1 MLISNEWL
9 KEYVTIDDSVSNLA
23 ERITRTGI
31 EVDDLIDYT
40 KDIKNLVVGFVK
52 SKDKHP
58 DADKLNVCQVD
69 IGEDEPVQI
78 VCGAPNVDAGQY
90 VIVAKVGGRL
100 PGGIKIKRAKLRGE
114 RSEGMI
120 CSLQEIGISS
130 NYIPKSFESG
140 IYVFSESQV
149 PGTDALQALYLDDQV
164 MEFDLTPNRADALS
178 MIGTAYEVAALYN
191 TKMTKP
197 DTTSNELELS
207 ANDEL
212 TVTIEN
218 EDKVPYY
225 SARVVHDVTIEP
237 SPIWMQARLIKAGI
251 RPINNVVDISNYVL
265 LEYGQP
271 LHMFDQDAIGSQQI
285 VVRQANE
292 GEKMTTLDDTEREL
306 LTSDIVITNGQTP
319 IALAGVMGGDFSEVK
334 EQTSNIVIEGA
345 IFDPVSI
352 RHTSRRLNLRSESSS
367 RFEKGIATEFV
378 DEAVDRACYLLQTY
392 ANGKVLKDRVSSGEL
407 GAFITPIDITADKIN
422 RTIGFDLSQNDI
434 VTIFNQL
441 GFDTEI
447 NDDVITVLVPSRR
460 KDITIKEDLIEEVA
474 RIYGYDDIPST
485 LPVFD
490 KVTSGQLTDR
500 QYKTRMVKEVLEG
513 AGLDQAI
520 TYSLVSKEDATAFSM
535 QQRQTIDLLMPMSE
549 AHASLRQSLL
559 PHLIEAASY
568 NVARKNKDV
577 KLFEIGNVF
586 FANGEGELP
595 DQVEYLSGILTG
607 DYVVNQWQ
615 GKKETVDFYLA
626 KGVVDRVSE
635 KLNLEFSY
643 RRADIDG
650 LHPGRTA
657 EILLEN
663 KVVGFIGELHP
674 TLAADNDLKRTYVFE
689 LNFDAL
695 MSVSV
700 GYINYQPIPRFP
712 GMSRD
717 IALEVDQNIPA
728 ADLLSTIH
736 AHGGNILKDTLVF
749 DVYQGEHL
757 EKGKKSI
764 AIRLNYL
771 DTEETLTDERV
782 SKVQAEIE
790 AALIEQGEVV
800 EIGRA
805 HV

>member
-52 SKDKHP
+52 SKEKHP

-197 DTTSNELELS
+197 ETTSNELELS

-218 EDKVPYY
+218 EDKAPYY

-334 EQTSNIVIEGA
+334 EHTSNIVIEGA

-407 GAFITPIDITADKIN
+407 SAFITPIDITADKIN

-447 NDDVITVLVPSRR
+447 NDDVITVQVPSRR

-485 LPVFD
+485 LPVFE

-520 TYSLVSKEDATAFSM
+520 TYSLVSKEDATAFAM

-695 MSVSV
+695 MAVSV

-712 GMSRD
+712 GMPRD
-717 IALEVDQNIPA
+717 IALEVNQNIPA

-790 AALIEQGEVV
+790 AALIEQGAV
-800 EIGRA
+800 IR
-805 HV
+805 

>member
-52 SKDKHP
+52 SKEKHP

-130 NYIPKSFESG
+130 NYVPKTFESG
-140 IYVFSESQV
+140 IYVFSEAQV

-207 ANDEL
+207 ANNEL

-292 GEKMTTLDDTEREL
+292 GEKMTTLDGTEREL

-447 NDDVITVLVPSRR
+447 NDDVITVQVPSRR

-485 LPVFD
+485 LPVFE

-568 NVARKNKDV
+568 NVARKNKGV

-663 KVVGFIGELHP
+663 KIVGFIGELHP

-790 AALIEQGEVV
+790 AALIEQGAV
-800 EIGRA
+800 IR
-805 HV
+805 

>member
-52 SKDKHP
+52 SKEKHP

-140 IYVFSESQV
+140 IYVFSEAQV

-197 DTTSNELELS
+197 ETTSNELDLS
-207 ANDEL
+207 VNDEL

-334 EQTSNIVIEGA
+334 EQTSNIVIKGA

-674 TLAADNDLKRTYVFE
+674 ILAADNDLKRTYVFE

-695 MSVSV
+695 MAVSV

-790 AALIEQGEVV
+790 AALIEQGAV
-800 EIGRA
+800 IR
-805 HV
+805 

>member
-9 KEYVTIDDSVSNLA
+9 KEYVTIDDSVSYLA

-52 SKDKHP
+52 SKEKHP

-140 IYVFSESQV
+140 IYVFSEAQV

-197 DTTSNELELS
+197 ETTSNELDLS

-615 GKKETVDFYLA
+615 DKKETVDFYLA

-674 TLAADNDLKRTYVFE
+674 ILAADNDLKRTYVFE

-695 MSVSV
+695 MAVSV

-790 AALIEQGEVV
+790 AALIEQGAV
-800 EIGRA
+800 IR
-805 HV
+805 

>member
-52 SKDKHP
+52 SKEKHP

-130 NYIPKSFESG
+130 NYVPKTFESG
-140 IYVFSESQV
+140 IYVFSEAQV

-197 DTTSNELELS
+197 ETTSNELELS

-212 TVTIEN
+212 TVTIKN

-334 EQTSNIVIEGA
+334 EQTTNIVIEGA

-695 MSVSV
+695 MAVSV

-790 AALIEQGEVV
+790 AALIEQGAV
-800 EIGRA
+800 IR
-805 HV
+805 

>member
-9 KEYVTIDDSVSNLA
+9 KEYVTINDSVSNLA

-52 SKDKHP
+52 SKEKHP

-130 NYIPKSFESG
+130 NYVPKTFESG
-140 IYVFSESQV
+140 IYVFSEAQV

-447 NDDVITVLVPSRR
+447 NDDVITVQVPSRR
-460 KDITIKEDLIEEVA
+460 KDTTIKEDLIEEVA

-695 MSVSV
+695 MAVSV

-790 AALIEQGEVV
+790 AALIEQGAV
-800 EIGRA
+800 IR
-805 HV
+805 

>member
-52 SKDKHP
+52 SKEKHP

-197 DTTSNELELS
+197 ETTSNELELS

-334 EQTSNIVIEGA
+334 EHTSNIVIEGA
-345 IFDPVSI
+345 IFDSVSI

-447 NDDVITVLVPSRR
+447 NDDVITVQVPSRR

-485 LPVFD
+485 LPVFE

-520 TYSLVSKEDATAFSM
+520 TYSLVSKEDATAFAM

-626 KGVVDRVSE
+626 KGVVDRVAE

-695 MSVSV
+695 MAVSV

-717 IALEVDQNIPA
+717 IALEVNQNIPA

-736 AHGGNILKDTLVF
+736 AHGGNILKGTLVF

-790 AALIEQGEVV
+790 AALIKQGAV
-800 EIGRA
+800 IR
-805 HV
+805 

>member
-52 SKDKHP
+52 SKEKHP

-140 IYVFSESQV
+140 IYVFSEAQV

-549 AHASLRQSLL
+549 AHVSLRQSLL

-695 MSVSV
+695 MAVSV

-790 AALIEQGEVV
+790 AALIEQGAV
-800 EIGRA
+800 IR
-805 HV
+805 

>member
-52 SKDKHP
+52 SKEKHP

-197 DTTSNELELS
+197 ETTSNELELS

-271 LHMFDQDAIGSQQI
+271 LHMFDQDEIGSQQI

-334 EQTSNIVIEGA
+334 EHTSNIVIEGA
-345 IFDPVSI
+345 IFDSVSI

-447 NDDVITVLVPSRR
+447 NDDVITVQVPSRR

-485 LPVFD
+485 LPVFE

-520 TYSLVSKEDATAFSM
+520 TYSLVSKEDATAFAM

-626 KGVVDRVSE
+626 KGVVDRVAE

-695 MSVSV
+695 MAVSV

-717 IALEVDQNIPA
+717 IALEVNQNIPA

-790 AALIEQGEVV
+790 AALIKQGAV
-800 EIGRA
+800 IR
-805 HV
+805 

>member
-52 SKDKHP
+52 SKEKHP

-78 VCGAPNVDAGQY
+78 VCGAPNVDARQY

-197 DTTSNELELS
+197 ETTSNELELS

-334 EQTSNIVIEGA
+334 EHTSNIVIEGA

-407 GAFITPIDITADKIN
+407 SAFITPIDITADKIN

-447 NDDVITVLVPSRR
+447 NDDVITVQVPSRR

-485 LPVFD
+485 LPVFE

-520 TYSLVSKEDATAFSM
+520 TYSLVSKEDATAFAM

-695 MSVSV
+695 MAVSV

-717 IALEVDQNIPA
+717 IALEVNQNIPA

-790 AALIEQGEVV
+790 AALIEQGAV
-800 EIGRA
+800 IR
-805 HV
+805 

>member
-52 SKDKHP
+52 SKEKHP

-140 IYVFSESQV
+140 IYVFSEAQV

-447 NDDVITVLVPSRR
+447 NDDVITVQVPSRR

-695 MSVSV
+695 MAVSV

-790 AALIEQGEVV
+790 AALIEQGAV
-800 EIGRA
+800 IR
-805 HV
+805 

>member
-52 SKDKHP
+52 SKEKHP

-140 IYVFSESQV
+140 IYVFSEAQV

-207 ANDEL
+207 ANNEL

-292 GEKMTTLDDTEREL
+292 GEKMTTLDGTEREL

-447 NDDVITVLVPSRR
+447 NDDVITVQVPSRR

-485 LPVFD
+485 LPVFE

-626 KGVVDRVSE
+626 KGIVDRVSE

-695 MSVSV
+695 MAVSV

-717 IALEVDQNIPA
+717 IALEVGQNIPA

-790 AALIEQGEVV
+790 AALIEHGAV
-800 EIGRA
+800 IR
-805 HV
+805 

>member
-9 KEYVTIDDSVSNLA
+9 KEYVTIDDSVSDLA

-52 SKDKHP
+52 SKEKHP

-197 DTTSNELELS
+197 ETTSNELELS

-367 RFEKGIATEFV
+367 RFEKGIATKFV

-695 MSVSV
+695 MAVSV

-790 AALIEQGEVV
+790 AALIEQGAV
-800 EIGRA
+800 IR
-805 HV
+805 

>member
-52 SKDKHP
+52 SKEKHP

-140 IYVFSESQV
+140 IYVFSEAQV

-197 DTTSNELELS
+197 ETTSNELDLS

-447 NDDVITVLVPSRR
+447 NDDVITLLVPSRR

-674 TLAADNDLKRTYVFE
+674 ILAADNDLKRTYVFE

-695 MSVSV
+695 MAVSV

-790 AALIEQGEVV
+790 AALIEQGAV
-800 EIGRA
+800 IR
-805 HV
+805 

>member
-9 KEYVTIDDSVSNLA
+9 KEYVTNDDSVSNLA

-52 SKDKHP
+52 SKEKHP

-197 DTTSNELELS
+197 ETTSNELELS

-334 EQTSNIVIEGA
+334 EHTSNIVIEGA
-345 IFDPVSI
+345 IFDSVSI

-447 NDDVITVLVPSRR
+447 NDDVITVQVPSRR

-485 LPVFD
+485 LPVFE

-520 TYSLVSKEDATAFSM
+520 TYSLVSKEDATAFAM

-595 DQVEYLSGILTG
+595 DQGEYLSGILTG

-695 MSVSV
+695 MAVSV

-790 AALIEQGEVV
+790 AALIEQGAV
-800 EIGRA
+800 IR
-805 HV
+805 

>member
-40 KDIKNLVVGFVK
+40 KDSKNLVVGFVK
-52 SKDKHP
+52 SKEKHP

-69 IGEDEPVQI
+69 IGEDEPVRI

-197 DTTSNELELS
+197 ETTSNELELS

-334 EQTSNIVIEGA
+334 EHTSNIVIEGA
-345 IFDPVSI
+345 IFDSVSI
-352 RHTSRRLNLRSESSS
+352 LHTSRRLNLRSESSS

-378 DEAVDRACYLLQTY
+378 NEAVDRACYLLQTY
-392 ANGKVLKDRVSSGEL
+392 ANGKVLKNRVSSGEF

-447 NDDVITVLVPSRR
+447 NDDIITVQVPSRR

-485 LPVFD
+485 LPVFE
-490 KVTSGQLTDR
+490 KVTSGQLTDC

-520 TYSLVSKEDATAFSM
+520 TYSLVSKEDATAFAM

-695 MSVSV
+695 MAVSV

-790 AALIEQGEVV
+790 AALIEQGVV
-800 EIGRA
+800 IR
-805 HV
+805 

>member
-52 SKDKHP
+52 SKEKHP

-140 IYVFSESQV
+140 IYVFSEAQV

-197 DTTSNELELS
+197 ETTSNELELS

-407 GAFITPIDITADKIN
+407 GAFITRIDITADKIN

-674 TLAADNDLKRTYVFE
+674 ILAADNDLKRTYVFE

-695 MSVSV
+695 MAVSV

-790 AALIEQGEVV
+790 AALIEQGAV
-800 EIGRA
+800 IR
-805 HV
+805 

>member
-9 KEYVTIDDSVSNLA
+9 KEYVTIDDSVSDLA

-52 SKDKHP
+52 SKEKHP

-78 VCGAPNVDAGQY
+78 LCGAPNVDAGQY

-197 DTTSNELELS
+197 ETTSNELELS

-695 MSVSV
+695 MAVSV

-757 EKGKKSI
+757 EKGKNQ
-764 AIRLNYL
+764 LQY
-771 DTEETLTDERV
+771 V
-782 SKVQAEIE
+782 
-790 AALIEQGEVV
+790 
-800 EIGRA
+800 
-805 HV
+805 

>member
-9 KEYVTIDDSVSNLA
+9 KEYVTNDDSVSNLA

-52 SKDKHP
+52 SKEKHP

-78 VCGAPNVDAGQY
+78 VCGAPNLDAGQY

-197 DTTSNELELS
+197 ETTSNELELS

-334 EQTSNIVIEGA
+334 EHTSNIVIEGA
-345 IFDPVSI
+345 IFDSVSI

-447 NDDVITVLVPSRR
+447 NDDVITVQVPSRR

-485 LPVFD
+485 LPVFE

-520 TYSLVSKEDATAFSM
+520 TYSLVSKEDATAFAM

-695 MSVSV
+695 MAVSV

-790 AALIEQGEVV
+790 AALIEQGAV
-800 EIGRA
+800 IR
-805 HV
+805 

>member
-52 SKDKHP
+52 SKEKHP

-78 VCGAPNVDAGQY
+78 VGGAPNVDAGQY

-140 IYVFSESQV
+140 IFVFSESQV

-197 DTTSNELELS
+197 ETTSNELELS

-237 SPIWMQARLIKAGI
+237 SPIWMQVRLIKAGI

-334 EQTSNIVIEGA
+334 EHTSNIVIEGA

-447 NDDVITVLVPSRR
+447 NDDVITVQVPSRR

-485 LPVFD
+485 LPVFE

-520 TYSLVSKEDATAFSM
+520 TYSLVSKEDATAFAM

-663 KVVGFIGELHP
+663 KVIGFIGELHP

-695 MSVSV
+695 MAVSV

-790 AALIEQGEVV
+790 AALIEQGAV
-800 EIGRA
+800 IR
-805 HV
+805 

>member
-52 SKDKHP
+52 SKEKHP
-58 DADKLNVCQVD
+58 DADKLNVYQVD

-140 IYVFSESQV
+140 IYVFSEAQV

-197 DTTSNELELS
+197 ETTSNELDLS

-334 EQTSNIVIEGA
+334 EQTSNIVIKGA

-674 TLAADNDLKRTYVFE
+674 ILAADNDLKRTYVFE

-695 MSVSV
+695 MAVSV

-790 AALIEQGEVV
+790 AALIEQGAV
-800 EIGRA
+800 IR
-805 HV
+805 

>member
-52 SKDKHP
+52 SKEKHP

-140 IYVFSESQV
+140 IYVFSEAQV

-352 RHTSRRLNLRSESSS
+352 RQTSRRLNLRSESSS

-490 KVTSGQLTDR
+490 KGTSGQLTDR

-695 MSVSV
+695 MAVSV

-736 AHGGNILKDTLVF
+736 AHGGNRYTCL
-749 DVYQGEHL
+749 
-757 EKGKKSI
+757 
-764 AIRLNYL
+764 
-771 DTEETLTDERV
+771 
-782 SKVQAEIE
+782 
-790 AALIEQGEVV
+790 
-800 EIGRA
+800 
-805 HV
+805 

>member
-52 SKDKHP
+52 SKEKHP

-140 IYVFSESQV
+140 IYVFSEAQV

-447 NDDVITVLVPSRR
+447 NDDVITVQVPSRR

-485 LPVFD
+485 LPVFE

-663 KVVGFIGELHP
+663 KVVGFIGGLHP

-790 AALIEQGEVV
+790 AALIEQGAV
-800 EIGRA
+800 IR
-805 HV
+805 

>member
-52 SKDKHP
+52 SKEKHP

-140 IYVFSESQV
+140 IFVFSESQV

-197 DTTSNELELS
+197 ETTSNELELS

-237 SPIWMQARLIKAGI
+237 SPIWMQVRLIKAGI

-334 EQTSNIVIEGA
+334 EHTSNIVIEGA

-447 NDDVITVLVPSRR
+447 NDDVITVQVPSRR

-485 LPVFD
+485 LPVFE

-520 TYSLVSKEDATAFSM
+520 TYSLVSKEDATAFAM

-663 KVVGFIGELHP
+663 KVIGFIGELHP

-695 MSVSV
+695 MAVSV

-764 AIRLNYL
+764 AILLNYL

-790 AALIEQGEVV
+790 AALIEQGAV
-800 EIGRA
+800 IR
-805 HV
+805 

>member
-52 SKDKHP
+52 SKEKHP

-140 IYVFSESQV
+140 IYVFSEAQV

-197 DTTSNELELS
+197 ETTSNELDLS

-650 LHPGRTA
+650 LHPGRTT

-674 TLAADNDLKRTYVFE
+674 ILAADNDLKRTYVFE

-695 MSVSV
+695 MAVSV

-790 AALIEQGEVV
+790 AALIEQGAV
-800 EIGRA
+800 IR
-805 HV
+805 

>member
-52 SKDKHP
+52 SKEKHP

-513 AGLDQAI
+513 VGLDQAI

-790 AALIEQGEVV
+790 AALIEQGAV
-800 EIGRA
+800 IR
-805 HV
+805 

>member
-9 KEYVTIDDSVSNLA
+9 KEYVTIDDSVSDLA

-52 SKDKHP
+52 SKEKHP

-197 DTTSNELELS
+197 ETTSNELELS

-643 RRADIDG
+643 SRADIDG

-695 MSVSV
+695 MAVSV

-790 AALIEQGEVV
+790 AALIEQGAV
-800 EIGRA
+800 IR
-805 HV
+805 

>member
-52 SKDKHP
+52 SKEKHP

-197 DTTSNELELS
+197 ETTSNELELS

-292 GEKMTTLDDTEREL
+292 GEKMTTLDDTERKL

-334 EQTSNIVIEGA
+334 EHTSNIVIEGA
-345 IFDPVSI
+345 IFDSVSI

-447 NDDVITVLVPSRR
+447 NDDVITVQVPSRR

-485 LPVFD
+485 LPVFE

-520 TYSLVSKEDATAFSM
+520 TYSLVSKEDATAFAM

-626 KGVVDRVSE
+626 KGIVDRVSE

-695 MSVSV
+695 MAVSV

-717 IALEVDQNIPA
+717 IALEVNQNIPA

-790 AALIEQGEVV
+790 AALIEQGAV
-800 EIGRA
+800 IR
-805 HV
+805 

>member
-31 EVDDLIDYT
+31 EVDGLIDYT

-52 SKDKHP
+52 SKEKHP

-140 IYVFSESQV
+140 IYVFSEAQV

-207 ANDEL
+207 ANNEL

-292 GEKMTTLDDTEREL
+292 GEKMTTLDGTEREL

-447 NDDVITVLVPSRR
+447 NDDVITVQVPSRR

-485 LPVFD
+485 LPVFE

-626 KGVVDRVSE
+626 KGIVDRVSE

-695 MSVSV
+695 MAVSV

-790 AALIEQGEVV
+790 AALIEHGAV
-800 EIGRA
+800 IR
-805 HV
+805 

>member
-764 AIRLNYL
+764 AICLNYL

-790 AALIEQGEVV
+790 AALIEQGAV
-800 EIGRA
+800 IR
-805 HV
+805 

>member
-52 SKDKHP
+52 SKEKHP

-140 IYVFSESQV
+140 IYVFSEAQV

-319 IALAGVMGGDFSEVK
+319 IALAGDMGGDFSEVK

-695 MSVSV
+695 MAVSV

-790 AALIEQGEVV
+790 AALIEQGAV
-800 EIGRA
+800 IR
-805 HV
+805 

>member
-23 ERITRTGI
+23 ERITRTCI

-52 SKDKHP
+52 SKEKHP

-140 IYVFSESQV
+140 IYVFSEAQV

-197 DTTSNELELS
+197 ETTSNELDLS

-674 TLAADNDLKRTYVFE
+674 ILAADNDLKRTYVFE

-695 MSVSV
+695 MAVSV

-790 AALIEQGEVV
+790 AALIEQGAV
-800 EIGRA
+800 IR
-805 HV
+805 

>member
-52 SKDKHP
+52 SKEKHP

-130 NYIPKSFESG
+130 NYIPKSFESD

-197 DTTSNELELS
+197 ETTSNELELS

-334 EQTSNIVIEGA
+334 EHTSNIVIEGA

-447 NDDVITVLVPSRR
+447 NDDVITVQVPSRR

-485 LPVFD
+485 LPVFE

-520 TYSLVSKEDATAFSM
+520 TYSLVSKEDATAFAM

-695 MSVSV
+695 MAVSV

-717 IALEVDQNIPA
+717 IALEVNQNIPA

-790 AALIEQGEVV
+790 AALIEQGAV
-800 EIGRA
+800 IR
-805 HV
+805 

>member
-52 SKDKHP
+52 SKEKHP

-69 IGEDEPVQI
+69 IEEDEPVQI

-130 NYIPKSFESG
+130 NYVPKSFESG

-334 EQTSNIVIEGA
+334 EHTSNIVIEGA

-447 NDDVITVLVPSRR
+447 NDDVITVQVPSRR

-485 LPVFD
+485 LPVFE

-520 TYSLVSKEDATAFSM
+520 TYSLVSKEDATAFAM

-695 MSVSV
+695 MAVSV

-790 AALIEQGEVV
+790 AALIEQGAV
-800 EIGRA
+800 IR
-805 HV
+805 